1 MEGFPQG
8 RLKTQLRH
16 AWSYDAKGFFHRA
29 RSMVDD
35 FQADPFRGLMHPCTV
50 EGFLSSAYGCRPW
63 HGAPDDRSRRRIIDW
78 NDVNQALGCVRAWD
92 DRNLRLGLHGRPVP
106 TPEYC
111 SPHESSSGT
120 VWRPDAERVSK
131 ALKAGATLMASGI
144 DGVIPAVGALAES
157 IESALP
163 VRVQANLYCS
173 SAGAAGFPRHEDTH
187 DVLVVH
193 LFGSKRWSVGSPAA
207 ASRAGGPDLQHFLLR
222 PGDLLYVPQG
232 WSHEALAEAGPC
244 LHLTLAL
251 VHVSIE
257 HIAHMLARS
266 ICTPGLSDKPLYDL
280 HLGPQAVAAH
290 LERVVQMMAS
300 RAGEGLAAEVLN
312 DLLAGRR
319 VRPRYALPVDHP
331 DHVP

>member
-1 MEGFPQG
+1 
-8 RLKTQLRH
+8 
-16 AWSYDAKGFFHRA
+16 
-29 RSMVDD
+29 MVDD
-35 FQADPFRGLMHPCTV
+35 LQADPFRSLMYPCTV
-50 EGFLSSAYGCRPW
+50 EDFLSSAYGRSPW
-63 HGAPDDRSRRRIIDW
+63 HGSSDDRSRRLIIDW

-92 DRNLRLGLHGRPVP
+92 DRSLRLGLHGKPVP

-111 SPHESSSGT
+111 SPHETPSGT

-131 ALKAGATLMASGI
+131 ALKSGATLMASGI
-144 DGVIPAVGALAES
+144 DGVIPAIGALSES

-193 LFGSKRWSVGSPAA
+193 LFGSKRWSVWRPAA
-207 ASRAGGPDLQHFLLR
+207 ASRTEEPGLQQFLLN

-232 WSHEALAEAGPC
+232 WLHEALAEVGPC

-257 HIAHMLARS
+257 HLAHMLARS
-266 ICTPGLSDKPLYDL
+266 ICTPGVSDKPLYDL
-280 HLGPQAVAAH
+280 HLGPRALAAH
-290 LERVVQMMAS
+290 LDSVVQMMAS
-300 RAGEGLAAEVLN
+300 RVGEGLAAEVLN